1 MEVMGGQAPAGP
13 GGLAAVNMGPEALIL
28 AVAVAGAGGGPSPTT
43 GSGSS
48 PETDTWTWTWT
59 WKGEWSGQDI
69 ALGPT
74 LAALLL
80 LYAALWA
87 SVVELRWRVLD
98 LAQQQEEEPD
108 QEAGAEERAETRAE
122 AEAGAEAKQVQERET
137 EQESELKHERDAAP
151 EIETESEAEAEAE
164 VEAEAELEELREPS
178 GAWGPKEPASLCEIG
193 PWTNVPVLGM
203 CARPVRLAAV
213 VVAVRS
219 GLVLKMTT
227 LDARARGLLLSRSQQ
242 VILDEGSFRSL
253 RPLRVD
259 LVRMNRCWNN
269 GRFFPRLGA
278 FQEHLLNLLEW
289 EARQARTNILVFL
302 DNKAMKKIYHRVF
315 NAYKMVGDPKVSG
328 LSFQQLLEI
337 LLSCKKITTTY
348 IKRSSIA
355 VMVEGEDAHLL
366 NFGAGYG
373 VNLGQR
379 GLESSEELATN
390 MATSGDPRDVFQPLS
405 ANTKESREI
414 VDDSKSDGLFGVLFE

>member
-1 MEVMGGQAPAGP
+1 MEVMGGQAPAGA

-108 QEAGAEERAETRAE
+108 QEAGADERAETRAE
-122 AEAGAEAKQVQERET
+122 AEAVAEAKEVRERET
-137 EQESELKHERDAAP
+137 EQEPELKHKRDAAP
-151 EIETESEAEAEAE
+151 EIETESEAEA
-164 VEAEAELEELREPS
+164 EAEAELEELREPS

-193 PWTNVPVLGM
+193 PWTNVPVLGVG
-203 CARPVRLAAV
+203 ARPVGLAGV

-219 GLVLKMTT
+219 GLVLKLTT
-227 LDARARGLLLSRSQQ
+227 LHARAGGLLLSRSQQ
-242 VILDEGSFRSL
+242 VIFDEGSIRSL
-253 RPLRVD
+253 RPLGVD
-259 LVRMNRCWNN
+259 SVRMNNCWNK

-278 FQEHLLNLLEW
+278 FQEHLLNLLQQ

-302 DNKAMKKIYHRVF
+302 DNKAMKKIYHWVF
-315 NAYKMVGDPKVSG
+315 NAYKMDGNPKVSG
-328 LSFQQLLEI
+328 LSLQQLLEI
-337 LLSCKKITTTY
+337 LLSCKKITATY
-348 IKRSSIA
+348 IKRNNIA

-366 NFGAGYG
+366 NFDTGYG

-390 MATSGDPRDVFQPLS
+390 MATAGDPRDVFQPLS
-405 ANTKESREI
+405 ANTKKSREI
-414 VDDSKSDGLFGVLFE
+414 VEDPKSDGLFGAHFE

>member
-1 MEVMGGQAPAGP
+1 MEVMGGQAPAGA

-108 QEAGAEERAETRAE
+108 TEAGAEENVETRTE
-122 AEAGAEAKQVQERET
+122 AEVGAKAKQVLERAP
-137 EQESELKHERDAAP
+137 EQEPKHKREAAP
-151 EIETESEAEAEAE
+151 EMETESEAER
-164 VEAEAELEELREPS
+164 EAELEEPREPS
-178 GAWGPKEPASLCEIG
+178 GAWGPKKSSSLCEIG

-203 CARPVRLAAV
+203 GARPVRLAGV

-219 GLVLKMTT
+219 GLVLKLTT
-227 LDARARGLLLSRSQQ
+227 LDARAGGLLRSRSQQ
-242 VILDEGSFRSL
+242 VILDEGSIRSL
-253 RPLRVD
+253 RPWGVD
-259 LVRMNRCWNN
+259 SVRIDSCWDN

-278 FQEHLLNLLEW
+278 FQEHLLNLLEQ
-289 EARQARTNILVFL
+289 EACRARTNILVFL
-302 DNKAMKKIYHRVF
+302 DTKAMKKIYHRVF
-315 NAYKMVGDPKVSG
+315 SACKMDGDPKVSG
-328 LSFQQLLEI
+328 LSLQQLLEI

-348 IKRSSIA
+348 IKRNNIA
-355 VMVEGEDAHLL
+355 VMVEEEDAPPLS
-366 NFGAGYG
+366 FDTEYG
-373 VNLGQR
+373 VSLGPR
-379 GLESSEELATN
+379 DLESNEESATN
-390 MATSGDPRDVFQPLS
+390 VATAGDHRDVFQPLS
-405 ANTKESREI
+405 SNTKQSREI
-414 VDDSKSDGLFGVLFE
+414 VEESKGDGLFGAHFE

>member
-1 MEVMGGQAPAGP
+1 MEVMGGQAPAGA

-98 LAQQQEEEPD
+98 LAQQQEEEPET
-108 QEAGAEERAETRAE
+108 EAGAEERAETRTE
-122 AEAGAEAKQVQERET
+122 AEAGAESKQVLEREPEQERE
-137 EQESELKHERDAAP
+137 LKHKRETAP
-151 EIETESEAEAEAE
+151 EMETESEADADAE
-164 VEAEAELEELREPS
+164 VEAELEELREPS

-193 PWTNVPVLGM
+193 PWTNVPMLGM
-203 CARPVRLAAV
+203 GAHPVRLAGV

-219 GLVLKMTT
+219 GLVLKLTT
-227 LDARARGLLLSRSQQ
+227 LDARGGGLRLSRSQQ
-242 VILDEGSFRSL
+242 IILDEGGIRSL
-253 RPLRVD
+253 RPLEVD
-259 LVRMNRCWNN
+259 SVRTNNCRNN
-269 GRFFPRLGA
+269 GRFFPPLGA
-278 FQEHLLNLLEW
+278 FQEHLLNLLEQ
-289 EARQARTNILVFL
+289 EACRARTNILIFL
-302 DNKAMKKIYHRVF
+302 DTKAMKKIYHQVF
-315 NAYKMVGDPKVSG
+315 NAYTMNGDKKVNG
-328 LSFQQLLEI
+328 LSLQQLLEI

-348 IKRSSIA
+348 IKRNNIA

-366 NFGAGYG
+366 NFDTEYG
-373 VNLGQR
+373 VDLGPR
-379 GLESSEELATN
+379 GLESNEELATN
-390 MATSGDPRDVFQPLS
+390 IATAGDRRDVFQPLS
-405 ANTKESREI
+405 ANAKQSREI
-414 VDDSKSDGLFGVLFE
+414 VEGSKSDGLFGAHFE